1 MAMRGGAAAGQID
14 LLTVLA
20 HELGHLIGFGHNSEP
35 GHLMSETLAPGKR
48 LLRMAL
54 PLVLHEFMAAVAL
67 QPSANRECSRSW

>member
-54 PLVLHEFMAAVAL
+54 PLVLHEFMAAVARQL
-67 QPSANRECSRSW
+67 IVNRE